1 MPDITL
7 QQLLMS
13 GAHFGHL
20 TRRWNPKMR
29 PYIFMERNGIY
40 IIDLNKALSNLLL
53 SCEAI
58 TKIVQGGEK
67 ILFVG
72 TKKQAKDIVR
82 IEAERCG
89 MPYVTERWL
98 GGMLTNFSTIKKSIK
113 HLKNLEKMA
122 VDGTYDNITK
132 KEILHIEREKE
143 KLEKSLGGIKEMNR
157 FPGGIFIVDTKK
169 EAIAVAEAN
178 KLDISVFGI
187 VDTNSNPDPI
197 DYPIPANDDAFKSIS
212 LIVHTIADAVLEG
225 KSKEEMIQGE
235 QNKQEESSTVSTEE
249 TVSNDNKA

>member
-1 MPDITL
+1 MPEISL

-20 TRRWNPKMR
+20 TRRWNPKMK
-29 PYIFMERNGIY
+29 PFIFMERSGIY
-40 IIDLNKALSNLLL
+40 IIDLNKTLSNLMLA
-53 SCEAI
+53 CEEI
-58 TKIVQGGEK
+58 TKTVRSGEK
-67 ILFVG
+67 ILFLG

-82 IEAERCG
+82 VEAERCG

-122 VDGTYDNITK
+122 MDGTYDNISK
-132 KEILHIEREKE
+132 KEILIIERKKE

-157 FPGGIFIVDTKK
+157 LPGGIFVVDTKK

-178 KLDISVFGI
+178 KLNVPVFGI
-187 VDTNSNPDPI
+187 LDTNCDPEPI
-197 DYPIPANDDAFKSIS
+197 DFPIPANDDAFKSIS
-212 LIVHTIADAVLEG
+212 LIVHTLAEAVLEG
-225 KSKEEMIQGE
+225 KAKSEMVPEGEPEKVSSPEETAE
-235 QNKQEESSTVSTEE
+235 TEESTE
-249 TVSNDNKA
+249 S